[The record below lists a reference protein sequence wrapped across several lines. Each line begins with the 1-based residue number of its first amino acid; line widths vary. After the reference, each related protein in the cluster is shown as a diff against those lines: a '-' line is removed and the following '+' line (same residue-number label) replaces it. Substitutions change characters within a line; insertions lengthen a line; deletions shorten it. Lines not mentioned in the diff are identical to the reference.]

1 MDITNKTTR
10 LDFSKINKRK
20 HKTMSSTDALKGV
33 VPIKWSDDALSGKKM
48 VKITKA

>member
-1 MDITNKTTR
+1 MDATNKTTR

-20 HKTMSSTDALKGV
+20 HKTMSSANALKEIM
-33 VPIKWSDDALSGKKM
+33 PIKWSDDVLSGKKM